1 MGARANVAAIDFVA
15 ENRNPSAN
23 SNKRVPLK
31 GNLAPKDK
39 ESVKHKS

>member
-1 MGARANVAAIDFVA
+1 MGARAIVAATEFVP

-31 GNLAPKDK
+31 GNLVPGDK
-39 ESVKHKS
+39 VKPES